1 MSTFKD
7 RLTLLWPAKS
17 TSEIADKIGMSYV
30 GLSKVFSK
38 DALPKAD
45 TLLKIHEVSGCDL
58 KWLMTGEG
66 VPFPKGAATGSNQ
79 ELQEPVAGYN
89 AKWNAKSIQTAPEVL
104 DTLGNPVDLSEF
116 VFIPRYNVKV
126 AAGHGYTVEDEKPR
140 FTMAFRKYWIRFY
153 LRTDPKSLSVVKVA
167 GDSMEGILF
176 DGDNVLVDHSRNQ
189 PGNGLYVLR
198 IGEELIVK
206 RTQTLP
212 GNHLLVSS
220 ANEAYQPFELNLADE
235 TSGVEI
241 IGKVVWFGRQI

>member
-1 MSTFKD
+1 MENFNVEFAKRMEIVAKRLGSVSELCRRVDVAYPTATKWVKEGAEPSTTNLIKIAD
-7 RLTLLWPAKS
+7 AAGVNLLW
-17 TSEIADKIGMSYV
+17 
-30 GLSKVFSK
+30 L
-38 DALPKAD
+38 
-45 TLLKIHEVSGCDL
+45 
-58 KWLMTGEG
+58 
-66 VPFPKGAATGSNQ
+66 ATGQGAMLKEDSEDGKQ
-79 ELQEPVAGYN
+79 PAAYDGDQYVQP
-89 AKWNAKSIQTAPEVL
+89 VL
-104 DTLGNPVDLSEF
+104 DTLNRPVDIEEF

-126 AAGHGYTVEDEKPR
+126 SAGHGYIAEDEKPR
-140 FTMAFRKYWIRFY
+140 FTMAFRKYWIRVH